1 MTISKIL
8 LRTGGAALGAV
19 FLYAAYTKL
28 RVSFLL
34 FAMAIDSYKLL
45 PEWAA
50 LGLARALP
58 WFELLLGLALLSG
71 IMLRYTAAV
80 ASGLLAVFFGVMA
93 RSYLL
98 GQQIN
103 CGCFGI
109 GEALSAKTLARD
121 AALLG
126 LSLAVTVGA
135 FLMRRANTV
144 LAAGSVPARAM
155 AETQREQGRAL

>member
-71 IMLRYTAAV
+71 ILLRYTAAI
-80 ASGLLAVFFGVMA
+80 ASALLAVFFAVMV

-103 CGCFGI
+103 CGCFGL
-109 GEALSAKTLARD
+109 GEALTPKTLVRD

-135 FLMRRANTV
+135 FLMKRSHTV
-144 LAAGSVPARAM
+144 LAAGSAPASTM
-155 AETQREQGRAL
+155 AETQPEEERAL